1 MLVDDIGVAAK
12 DRLAARGFPV
22 DSARR
27 VLPGFV
33 AKDPARRPETSVP
46 VVGPG
51 RVAVALPATADRLG
65 PRLQFYDVVF
75 GIGHV
80 APGHPS
86 AVRRYQGHNLA
97 DGLATRGQDG
107 LAGSGHI
114 LNLERDVGESEPFG
128 GAGQTLL
135 RSGVAV
141 DLERW
146 PICPMPR

>member
-12 DRLAARGFPV
+12 DGLAAGGFPV

-86 AVRRYQGHNLA
+86 AIRRYQVTISPMVWPP
-97 DGLATRGQDG
+97 ATRTDSRAAATSSTSNAMWASPSR
-107 LAGSGHI
+107 LAALG
-114 LNLERDVGESEPFG
+114 R
-128 GAGQTLL
+128 
-135 RSGVAV
+135 RSSDRG
-141 DLERW
+141 
-146 PICPMPR
+146 